1 MLWADARRQRS
12 LQHEQGVL
20 EGFGR
25 RAWCWSRLARTRLPR
40 ATRPSAAHGWA
51 MLSGLLNGTS
61 SPRSVSLHSPGSGR
75 ASCAVP
81 SGIPGAAPPK
91 RGSRLPAMPET
102 AVGYVIDVL
111 IWMSVLCAFL
121 TLVTFSAFSD
131 LRTYPIKLIMYL
143 CGTIIGA
150 FSSIFFAKLDFVYQG
165 WLCCALS
172 QAARSLPVLLHMQG
186 PLRCLPTTSSSPTL
200 VGASPSPSTSI
211 R

>member
-1 MLWADARRQRS
+1 M
-12 LQHEQGVL
+12 
-20 EGFGR
+20 
-25 RAWCWSRLARTRLPR
+25 T
-40 ATRPSAAHGWA
+40 
-51 MLSGLLNGTS
+51 
-61 SPRSVSLHSPGSGR
+61 
-75 ASCAVP
+75 
-81 SGIPGAAPPK
+81 
-91 RGSRLPAMPET
+91 ET

-150 FSSIFFAKLDFVYQG
+150 FSAIFFAKLDFVYQG

-172 QAARSLPVLLHMQG
+172 LAARPLFSYAPQG
-186 PLRCLPTTSSSPTL
+186 PPRCLPITSSSPTL
-200 VGASPSPSTSI
+200 VGASPSLSTSI